1 MRIIFVYIF
10 LEIGFGVEVD
20 IEIILDLVLKLKFG
34 VVQKLKNIRLLFII
48 FDFEIIGFNK
58 LLLRMFKFIL

>member
-20 IEIILDLVLKLKFG
+20 IEIILDLVLKLIFG